1 MNAEG
6 PVRLA
11 VCEAAVGMTPGDDA
25 WNALAADTQKAQADM
40 FLLNEL
46 PFGPWLAAQQEPQF
60 DDLVAVHRLHAQGLD
75 RYGELGAPVVLGSHP
90 VFDEGNSIIEGF
102 VWERESG
109 VTPAHTKQ
117 YFPNEEGWYE
127 TGWFE
132 RGDQAFQIVE
142 VGGLNVAFLI
152 CTDIMFNEWAR
163 HYGREGADLIVVPRA
178 TPVATLHR
186 WQTAV
191 QMAAVVSGCYVA
203 SSNRA
208 GEEGGIAFGGLG
220 WIVDPSGVVIAE
232 TSADDPVVAA
242 DIYRSVAAHAKRE
255 YPCYVEDTPPAESEM
270 IHDEL

>member
-1 MNAEG
+1 VNAEG

-11 VCEAAVGMTPGDDA
+11 VCEGAIGMTPGDNN
-25 WNALAADTQKAQADM
+25 WRSLAADAADKKADM
-40 FLLNEL
+40 LLLNEM
-46 PFGPWLAAQQEPQF
+46 PFGPWVAAKNEPQF
-60 DDLVAVHRLHAQGLD
+60 DELVAVQRLHEQGLEH
-75 RYGELGAPVVLGSHP
+75 YGELGTPVILGSHP
-90 VFDEGNSIIEGF
+90 VFDEGSSVIEGF

-127 TGWFE
+127 TLWFE
-132 RGDQAFQIVE
+132 RGDQAFEIVE
-142 VGGLNVAFLI
+142 VGGLNVAFLL

-186 WQTAV
+186 WQTAI

-208 GEEGGIAFGGLG
+208 GEEEGVTFGGLG

-232 TSADDPVVAA
+232 TSADEPVVAA

-255 YPCYVEDTPPAESEM
+255 YPCYVDDSPPSDPEATT
-270 IHDEL
+270 DDL

>member
-1 MNAEG
+1 
-6 PVRLA
+6 
-11 VCEAAVGMTPGDDA
+11 MTPGDNNWRALTDDA
-25 WNALAADTQKAQADM
+25 AHKKPDM
-40 FLLNEL
+40 LLLNEM
-46 PFGPWLAAQQEPQF
+46 PFGPWVAARNEPQF
-60 DDLVAVHRLHAQGLD
+60 DDLVAVQRLHEQGLLQF
-75 RYGELGAPVVLGSHP
+75 GELGAPVVLGSHP
-90 VFDEGNSIIEGF
+90 VFDEGSSVIEGF
-102 VWERESG
+102 VWEHESG

-127 TGWFE
+127 TLWFE
-132 RGDQAFQIVE
+132 RGDQAFEIVE

-163 HYGREGADLIVVPRA
+163 HYGRSGADLIVVPRA

-186 WQTAV
+186 WQTAI
-191 QMAAVVSGCYVA
+191 QMAAIVSGCYVA

-208 GEEGGIAFGGLG
+208 GEEEGVTFGGLG

-255 YPCYVEDTPPAESEM
+255 YPCYVEDSPHTEPDSPT
-270 IHDEL
+270 DEP